1 MITKE
6 KMFMEIKVS
15 IIMGVFNSQSEK
27 KLRNSI
33 ESILNQTFKN
43 FEFIICDDCSTKEFV
58 KNVLDYYAQKDNR
71 IVYIKNNEN
80 KGLAFSLNHC
90 LKYAKGEYIAR
101 QDDDDISLPNRIE
114 EEVKILDKNYNISIV
129 GCNMWLYDDNGIYGK
144 TNLIE
149 LPQKE
154 NLLYGCPFAHPTIM
168 LRKKALDIVG
178 NYSIDPI
185 IRRIEDYDLYF
196 KLLFNG
202 LWGINLNSKLY
213 IYSEDYYTLQK
224 QKFKYRID
232 EFKLRKKWF
241 KKLKMF
247 PRGIAYLFKPVI
259 SGLIPNKIRFYFKR
273 KKFKLNDEDI
283 KIINDLKLNNYIDL
297 N

>member
-1 MITKE
+1 MKE
-6 KMFMEIKVS
+6 KMFMKIKVS

-58 KNVLDYYAQKDNR
+58 KNILDYYAQKDNR

-259 SGLIPNKIRFYFKR
+259 SGLIPNKIRFYLKR
-273 KKFKLNDEDI
+273 KKFKLCDEDI
-283 KIINDLKLNNYIDL
+283 KIINDLKLNNYID
-297 N
+297 

>member
-1 MITKE
+1 MKE
-6 KMFMEIKVS
+6 KMFMKIKVS

-58 KNVLDYYAQKDNR
+58 KNILDYYAQKDNR

-259 SGLIPNKIRFYFKR
+259 SGLIPNKIRFYLKR
-273 KKFKLNDEDI
+273 KKFKLCDEDI
-283 KIINDLKLNNYIDL
+283 KIINDLKLNNYIY
-297 N
+297 

>member
-1 MITKE
+1 MIMKE
-6 KMFMEIKVS
+6 KMFMKIKVS

-58 KNVLDYYAQKDNR
+58 KNILDYYAQKDNR

-259 SGLIPNKIRFYFKR
+259 SGLIPNKIRFYLKR
-273 KKFKLNDEDI
+273 KKFKLCDEDI
-283 KIINDLKLNNYIDL
+283 KIINDLKLNNYID
-297 N
+297 

>member
-80 KGLAFSLNHC
+80 KGLAFSLDHC

-247 PRGIAYLFKPVI
+247 PRGIVYLFKPII

-283 KIINDLKLNNYIDL
+283 KIINDLKLNNYID
-297 N
+297 

>member
-1 MITKE
+1 MIMKE
-6 KMFMEIKVS
+6 KMFMKIKVS

-58 KNVLDYYAQKDNR
+58 KNILDYYAQKDNR

-259 SGLIPNKIRFYFKR
+259 SGLIPNKIRFYLKR
-273 KKFKLNDEDI
+273 KKFKLCDEDI
-283 KIINDLKLNNYIDL
+283 KIINDLKLNNYVD
-297 N
+297 

>member
-1 MITKE
+1 
-6 KMFMEIKVS
+6 MEIKVS

-80 KGLAFSLNHC
+80 KGLAFSLDHC

-247 PRGIAYLFKPVI
+247 PRGIVYLFKPII

-283 KIINDLKLNNYIDL
+283 KIINDLKLNNYID
-297 N
+297 

>member
-6 KMFMEIKVS
+6 KIFMEIKVS

-114 EEVKILDKNYNISIV
+114 EEVKILDKNDNISIV

-247 PRGIAYLFKPVI
+247 PRGIPYLFKPVI

-283 KIINDLKLNNYIDL
+283 KIINDLKLNNYID
-297 N
+297 

>member
-1 MITKE
+1 MIMKE
-6 KMFMEIKVS
+6 KMFMKIKVS

-71 IVYIKNNEN
+71 IIYIKNNEN

-259 SGLIPNKIRFYFKR
+259 SGLIPNKIRFYLKR
-273 KKFKLNDEDI
+273 KKFKLCDEDI
-283 KIINDLKLNNYIDL
+283 KIINDLKLNNYID
-297 N
+297 